1 MFATGTCKLEEI
13 LKEGDEFV
21 FAFAVGQ
28 KQWEKDG
35 EVARPN
41 EDFFGDLFS
50 EIFSAYCI
58 LGQIMEWRTSQWH
71 LFIINEIDTLYNTEF
86 ILDKWIKISKE
97 KTYITKHINDRWND
111 DWHMACGR
119 CCL

>member
-1 MFATGTCKLEEI
+1 MFIKH
-13 LKEGDEFV
+13 DFEFV

-28 KQWEKDG
+28 KQREKDG

-41 EDFFGDLFS
+41 EDFFGDFFS
-50 EIFSAYCI
+50 KIFSAYSI

-86 ILDKWIKISKE
+86 VLDKWIGIS
-97 KTYITKHINDRWND
+97 
-111 DWHMACGR
+111 
-119 CCL
+119 